1 MLEVSMQHFR
11 TLGLIGIFVFLGG
24 CASHSTTNDEQ
35 VDLYLSTLDDK
46 HFVWCE
52 LDLEQCRDEFEK
64 WKLTPRG
71 RMIIREF
78 EQENTGQT
86 YNTHHLPN
94 VFRTR
99 FVDERQLEKEMRGK
113 QGMGED
119 FISQDSEGN
128 VRSPAFL
135 GKGNTK
141 QEGMSSAPEIY
152 GPEFAP

>member
-1 MLEVSMQHFR
+1 MRNIS
-11 TLGLIGIFVFLGG
+11 TLRLVGTFLLLGG
-24 CASHSTTNDEQ
+24 CAPHYNTTNDER

-52 LDLEQCRDEFEK
+52 LDLEQCRHDFEK
-64 WKLTPRG
+64 WKNTARG

-99 FVDERQLEKEMRGK
+99 FVEKHQLAEEMAGEQGKRQ
-113 QGMGED
+113 D
-119 FISQDSEGN
+119 FSQSSEGVVGSFSSLDDN
-128 VRSPAFL
+128 
-135 GKGNTK
+135 GDTNQKGI
-141 QEGMSSAPEIY
+141 SAAPGIY
-152 GPEFAP
+152 GPPLLPR